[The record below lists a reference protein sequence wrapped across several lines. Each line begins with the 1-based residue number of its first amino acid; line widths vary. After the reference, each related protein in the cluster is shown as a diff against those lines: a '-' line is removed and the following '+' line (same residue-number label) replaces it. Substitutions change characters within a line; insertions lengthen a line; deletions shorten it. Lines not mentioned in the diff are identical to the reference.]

1 MILHLLNLVF
11 YIQWS
16 VSGTFN
22 SLIIDLHHERSSRNF
37 KISQATLHKKWRF
50 PIRIS
55 SVNVTKSAVVRRK
68 LRIWSHLLKKSLMEN
83 FIFCAVQNMLIKVKF
98 SANQNT
104 KLCFFM
110 LNLTEQS
117 SKSDSVDVS
126 ELSKR
131 WRFYRSAPII

>member
-1 MILHLLNLVF
+1 
-11 YIQWS
+11 
-16 VSGTFN
+16 
-22 SLIIDLHHERSSRNF
+22 
-37 KISQATLHKKWRF
+37 
-50 PIRIS
+50 
-55 SVNVTKSAVVRRK
+55 
-68 LRIWSHLLKKSLMEN
+68 MEN